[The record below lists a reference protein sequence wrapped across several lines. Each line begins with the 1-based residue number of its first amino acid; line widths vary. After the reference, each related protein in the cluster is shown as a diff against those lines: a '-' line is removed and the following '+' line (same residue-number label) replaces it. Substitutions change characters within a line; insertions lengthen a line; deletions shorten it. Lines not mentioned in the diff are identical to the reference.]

1 MHLVEVL
8 CTSLC
13 QRICTVQ
20 WRHSRCPWS
29 AFQGQTIR
37 EKYPLM
43 KFMFATVAANNG
55 VPNISAPEKLLQ
67 RDVGLGGGL
76 RSLSTLYSIL

>member
-20 WRHSRCPWS
+20 
-29 AFQGQTIR
+29 FQGQTIR